1 MDLVFQLRNGVK
13 TTLPFYLLLI
23 FPPYAKYFDELKRRA
38 CNTLVAKGAPAE
50 AN

>member
-23 FPPYAKYFDELKRRA
+23 FPPYAKYFD
-38 CNTLVAKGAPAE
+38 TLVAKGAPAE